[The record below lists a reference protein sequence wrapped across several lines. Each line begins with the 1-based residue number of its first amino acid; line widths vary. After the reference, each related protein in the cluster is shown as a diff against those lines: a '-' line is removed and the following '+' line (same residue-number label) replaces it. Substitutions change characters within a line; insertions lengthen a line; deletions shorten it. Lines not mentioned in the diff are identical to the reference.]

1 PYQWAVNMARAY
13 PTMRAITI
21 AGGIHG
27 VFGLS
32 QSTCVDT
39 PIGDFLVSGTLPATD
54 LGCPYSAPNPA
65 P

>member
-1 PYQWAVNMARAY
+1 M
-13 PTMRAITI
+13 